1 MTGDKELLLSA
12 LKGLK
17 GTGGTYYNQAVKQTI
32 DAFDMNSSNTKIAI
46 FMSDGEPSDT
56 ITTHTLNLISS
67 SGVIFHTV
75 GYGSKFNSLRT
86 LSDAGT
92 GTVYTA
98 TNVDELIEAYEDIY
112 LFSGISTVDN
122 DGDGLY
128 DVFEKNGMTLPN
140 GKVIFTDPFKNDTDG
155 DGLVDGLEVLLKKFD
170 YSRHSYVFELK
181 TDPFASDYSNSGIC
195 DYDRVNGTNIYGRSY
210 YVSSLNG
217 DIIDIP
223 VGTVAYGYPNISCGE
238 AFTAKA
244 VDQYFQY
251 RASALIYANGEYWIK
266 VNSGDSYGVWGYII
280 CKEKDFDC
288 LNHLFYSSVTAI
300 EKNEYPNEKYAS
312 TTGEACACHRF
323 CDWTTGIDGGCT
335 CFSYDNSIQCEAF
348 AKYVFERVTG
358 KKRGPWTDSIDL
370 SNVDKA
376 REFMRDVPSCS
387 YFRSSSMG
395 HSFIVVSHSEENVT
409 IYHCNFRGYL
419 NVSTPS
425 SCIVQLN
432 TISYEDF
439 SRWFGIICCYTP
451 SIGG

>member
-1 MTGDKELLLSA
+1 M
-12 LKGLK
+12 
-17 GTGGTYYNQAVKQTI
+17 
-32 DAFDMNSSNTKIAI
+32 I
-46 FMSDGEPSDT
+46 F
-56 ITTHTLNLISS
+56 LI
-67 SGVIFHTV
+67 I
-75 GYGSKFNSLRT
+75 
-86 LSDAGT
+86 
-92 GTVYTA
+92 
-98 TNVDELIEAYEDIY
+98 
-112 LFSGISTVDN
+112 
-122 DGDGLY
+122 
-128 DVFEKNGMTLPN
+128 
-140 GKVIFTDPFKNDTDG
+140 
-155 DGLVDGLEVLLKKFD
+155 
-170 YSRHSYVFELK
+170 
-181 TDPFASDYSNSGIC
+181 
-195 DYDRVNGTNIYGRSY
+195 
-210 YVSSLNG
+210 
-217 DIIDIP
+217 
-223 VGTVAYGYPNISCGE
+223 
-238 AFTAKA
+238 
-244 VDQYFQY
+244 
-251 RASALIYANGEYWIK
+251 
-266 VNSGDSYGVWGYII
+266 
-280 CKEKDFDC
+280 
-288 LNHLFYSSVTAI
+288 FYSSVTAI

>member
-1 MTGDKELLLSA
+1 
-12 LKGLK
+12 
-17 GTGGTYYNQAVKQTI
+17 
-32 DAFDMNSSNTKIAI
+32 
-46 FMSDGEPSDT
+46 MSDGEPLDK

-223 VGTVAYGYPNISCGE
+223 VGTVAYGYPNTSCGE

-280 CKEKDFDC
+280 CKEKDFDF
-288 LNHLFYSSVTAI
+288 LNHLLFICYC
-300 EKNEYPNEKYAS
+300 N
-312 TTGEACACHRF
+312 R
-323 CDWTTGIDGGCT
+323 
-335 CFSYDNSIQCEAF
+335 
-348 AKYVFERVTG
+348 
-358 KKRGPWTDSIDL
+358 KK
-370 SNVDKA
+370 
-376 REFMRDVPSCS
+376 
-387 YFRSSSMG
+387 
-395 HSFIVVSHSEENVT
+395 
-409 IYHCNFRGYL
+409 
-419 NVSTPS
+419 
-425 SCIVQLN
+425 
-432 TISYEDF
+432 
-439 SRWFGIICCYTP
+439 
-451 SIGG
+451 